1 MSSSTSDFQT
11 FDFPTF
17 RPWSSSAEVIERSRD
32 AEMPTQNFPTFAQTP
47 NPLSKKQHTRNTFL
61 LIVSYLLINGGLNF
75 YLGFIAQ
82 NNKLHWLYNSLQ
94 LPVYGFLA
102 YLLASSL
109 GKCPLKW
116 RRMTSYTLL
125 ILLAHSYW
133 VLFLLAWLTTSPYQ
147 FNWYALGF
155 ASIGMIAGIQLRLR
169 YTYKRC
175 DCQIATDASDK
186 PQKTNLIPFS
196 GYSGI
201 KALITHHPELPAIIS
216 RSFGWKALFIGNSER
231 WKMNL
236 ICTGKSLVSLP
247 HFSYGALFVNSQNT
261 PPDEVIKHLQ
271 KMHFQQGFHGLEYR
285 SLLHDRAQTKP
296 AYKISSW
303 LTLQPTPEQQLQL
316 FSVNLRS
323 KIRRGLRQNFDF
335 VSGKE
340 ELLNDFYKTYAR
352 HMRHLGSGAI
362 TKKFFANLLQ
372 SYNSD
377 GGVAKIYILRQQNK
391 TIGAA
396 FSLAYEG
403 FYENGWFAT
412 HPQWQKQYAS
422 YVLHHH
428 MINDAIAL
436 SCHTYSFG
444 RSTHDSGVHHFKKQW
459 NTTDIPL
466 NWLSFPE
473 PNLNLR
479 KQSWI
484 RTLWKKLPYPIGNH
498 FGNYIAKWI
507 Y

>member
-1 MSSSTSDFQT
+1 
-11 FDFPTF
+11 
-17 RPWSSSAEVIERSRD
+17 
-32 AEMPTQNFPTFAQTP
+32 
-47 NPLSKKQHTRNTFL
+47 LSKKQNTRNTFL
-61 LIVSYLLINGGLNF
+61 LIVSYLLIAGGLNF
-75 YLGFIAQ
+75 YFGFIAQ
-82 NNKLHWLYNSLQ
+82 NNNLLWLYTGIQ
-94 LPVYGFLA
+94 LPLYGFLA
-102 YLLASSL
+102 FLLARSL
-109 GKCPLKW
+109 GRCPLKW
-116 RRMTSYTLL
+116 RRMTIHTLL

-133 VLFLLAWLTTSPYQ
+133 VFFLLAWLTTSPYQ
-147 FNWYALGF
+147 FNWFALSL
-155 ASIGMIAGIQLRLR
+155 ALVGMIIGIKLRLS

-175 DCQIATDASDK
+175 DCQLASDLTDK
-186 PQKTNLIPFS
+186 PLESKLIPLS
-196 GYSGI
+196 EYPGI

-216 RSFGWKALFIGNSER
+216 RSFGWKPLFIGTPER

-247 HFSYGALFVNSQNT
+247 HFSYGSLFISHQKAH
-261 PPDEVIKHLQ
+261 PDEVRQHLQ
-271 KMHFQQGFHGLEYR
+271 KMHFQQGFYGLEYR
-285 SLLHDRAQTKP
+285 SLLHESEQDKP

-303 LTLQPTPEQQLQL
+303 LTLQPTPEQQFGQH
-316 FSVNLRS
+316 SANLRS
-323 KIRRGLRQNFDF
+323 KIRRGLRQNFDL

-362 TKKFFANLLQ
+362 TKRFFGNLLQ
-372 SYNSD
+372 SYNSK
-377 GGVAKIYILRQQNK
+377 GGIAKIYLLRQHNK

-412 HPQWQKQYAS
+412 HPHWQKHYAS

-428 MINDAIAL
+428 MINDAIAMG
-436 SCHTYSFG
+436 CQTYSFG
-444 RSTHDSGVHHFKKQW
+444 RSTQDSGVHHFKKQW

-466 NWLSFPE
+466 NWLNFPE
-473 PNLNLR
+473 PNINLR

>member
-1 MSSSTSDFQT
+1 
-11 FDFPTF
+11 
-17 RPWSSSAEVIERSRD
+17 
-32 AEMPTQNFPTFAQTP
+32 MPTQKFPTFAKTIIS
-47 NPLSKKQHTRNTFL
+47 LSKNQHPHNTFL
-61 LIVSYLLINGGLNF
+61 LIVSYLLIAGGLNF

-82 NNKLHWLYNSLQ
+82 NNNLLWLYNGIQIPL
-94 LPVYGFLA
+94 YGFLA
-102 YLLASSL
+102 FLLARSL
-109 GKCPLKW
+109 GRCPLKW
-116 RRMTSYTLL
+116 RRMTIHTLL

-133 VLFLLAWLTTSPYQ
+133 VFFLLAWLSNAPYQ
-147 FNWYALGF
+147 FNWFALSL
-155 ASIGMIAGIQLRLR
+155 ALVGMILGIKLRLS
-169 YTYKRC
+169 YSYKRC
-175 DCQIATDASDK
+175 DCQIATSVISK
-186 PQKTNLIPFS
+186 PSQTNLIPSS
-196 GYSGI
+196 GYPGFN
-201 KALITHHPELPAIIS
+201 ALITHHPDLPAIIS
-216 RSFGWKALFIGNSER
+216 RSFGWKPLFIGNHLR

-247 HFSYGALFVNSQNT
+247 HFSYGALFVSHQKPN
-261 PPDEVIKHLQ
+261 PDEVTQHLQ
-271 KMHFQQGFHGLEYR
+271 KMHFQQGFHGLQYR
-285 SLLHDRAQTKP
+285 SLLHESAQVKH

-303 LTLQPTPEQQLQL
+303 LTLQATPEQQFGQ
-316 FSVNLRS
+316 FSANLRS
-323 KIRRGLRQNFDF
+323 KIRRGLRQNFNL
-335 VSGKE
+335 VCGKE

-362 TKKFFANLLQ
+362 TRRFFANLLQ
-372 SYNSD
+372 SYNNR
-377 GGVAKIYILRQQNK
+377 GGVAKIYLLRHHNK

-412 HPQWQKQYAS
+412 HPRWQKHYTS

-428 MINDAIAL
+428 MINDAIAMG
-436 SCHTYSFG
+436 CHTYSFG
-444 RSTHDSGVHHFKKQW
+444 RSTRNSGVHLFKKQW

-473 PNLNLR
+473 PNINIR

-484 RTLWKKLPYPIGNH
+484 RTLWKYLPYPIGNS